1 MDSAALFRAAP
12 AQGAPSEQW
21 RDPAL
26 AAPRR
31 PGTSRP
37 IILFGGLTACHD
49 ALIAAALAG
58 LGYRAQAL
66 PCADHAALQCG
77 KEFGNRGQCNP
88 TYFTVGNLL
97 RTLFALRDEQGL
109 SPAAIIDRYVFVTV
123 SACGPCRFG
132 TYTTEYRKAL
142 RDAGFAGF
150 RVIGIRQEEGAEQI
164 GADAPLRLDARFYLT
179 GLACVI
185 AGDVL
190 NGLAYRIRPY
200 ERVPGATDAAVA
212 RSLVILRDALARR
225 RGILRALRRCRREF
239 AAIAVDRLRVKPKVA
254 LIGEFWAMT
263 TEGDGNYRLQHFLEA
278 EGAEVVIEPL
288 TAWVLYDIWCVE
300 NDTRR
305 RMLLPRRDSERHP
318 SDSAAPL
325 RTLFLARL
333 AARLV
338 RAAFALAARAIGLR
352 HCPLPDMAE
361 LADASNDFYPT
372 ELRGGE
378 GHLEV
383 GKLITAA
390 RNHKVDLVVS
400 VKPFGC
406 MPSSSVSDGIQ
417 ALVTA
422 RLPEANFLP
431 IETSGDG
438 ATNAYSR
445 VQMALFKARARAEA
459 TFARTLAQAGLTP
472 AQAADRLANRPRLAR
487 ALSDPPPVTAVT
499 AGNLVRTLT

>member
-1 MDSAALFRAAP
+1 MESAALLRTAP
-12 AQGAPSEQW
+12 DLDAPPEQW

-26 AAPRR
+26 AASAR
-31 PGTSRP
+31 PGVNRP
-37 IILFGGLTACHD
+37 TILFGGLTACHD

-109 SPAAIIDRYVFVTV
+109 SPADIIDRHVFVTA

-150 RVIGIRQEEGAEQI
+150 RVIGVRQEEGAEQI
-164 GADAPLRLDARFYLT
+164 GAGAPLRLDARFYLT
-179 GLACVI
+179 GLACMT

-190 NGLAYRIRPY
+190 NVLAYRIRPY
-200 ERVPGATDAAVA
+200 ERVPGATDAAVD
-212 RSLVILRDALARR
+212 RSLAILHDALARR

-263 TEGDGNYRLQHFLEA
+263 TEGDGNYRLQRFLEA
-278 EGAEVVIEPL
+278 EGAEVAIEPL
-288 TAWVLYDIWCVE
+288 TTWVLYDIWCVE

-318 SDSAAPL
+318 SDSVAPV
-325 RTLFLARL
+325 RTLLLARL
-333 AARLV
+333 ATRLV
-338 RAAFALAARAIGLR
+338 RAAFAARAIGLR

-361 LADASNDFYPT
+361 LAAASHAFYPT

-383 GKLITAA
+383 GKLVTAA
-390 RNHKVDLVVS
+390 RDHKADLVLS

-417 ALVTA
+417 ALVTT

-438 ATNAYSR
+438 ATNVYSR

-472 AQAADRLANRPRLAR
+472 ARAAERLAARPRLGR
-487 ALSDPPPVTAVT
+487 ALFDPPSATAVT
-499 AGNLVRTLT
+499 AANLVRTLT